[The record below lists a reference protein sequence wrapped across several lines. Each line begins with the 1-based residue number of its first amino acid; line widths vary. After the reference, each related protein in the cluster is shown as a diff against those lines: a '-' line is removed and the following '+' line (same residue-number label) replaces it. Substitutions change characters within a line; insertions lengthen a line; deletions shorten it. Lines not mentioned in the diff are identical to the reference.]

1 MFSLV
6 FISFFF
12 FPTDAVA
19 VGLTVVS
26 VLCKFAK

>member
-6 FISFFF
+6 FISFF